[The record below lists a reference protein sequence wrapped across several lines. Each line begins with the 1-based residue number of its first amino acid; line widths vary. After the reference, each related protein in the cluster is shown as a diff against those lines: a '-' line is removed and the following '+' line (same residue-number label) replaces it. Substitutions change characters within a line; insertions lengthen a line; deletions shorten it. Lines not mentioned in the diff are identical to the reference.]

1 MGKKGRRQALQQKQS
16 VKGPWRRYGFWILG
30 AALVVM
36 LVVIGIIVS
45 QGDED
50 RSTSFTTLSLT
61 EIPRTSPEA
70 VKAKMD
76 TGANITIVDAR
87 SKADYEQSHIAGAIS
102 IPLEEIAQRYK
113 ELNSDNEVVLYCT

>member
-1 MGKKGRRQALQQKQS
+1 MGKKGRHKARQQKQS

-30 AALVVM
+30 ATLGIM
-36 LVVIGIIVS
+36 LVVVGIVTS
-45 QGDED
+45 RGDED
-50 RSTSFTTLSLT
+50 RSTPFTTLNLT

-76 TGANITIVDAR
+76 TGASITIVDAR
-87 SKADYEQSHIAGAIS
+87 SKAEYEQSHIAGAIS
-102 IPLEEIAQRYK
+102 IPFDEIAQRYK